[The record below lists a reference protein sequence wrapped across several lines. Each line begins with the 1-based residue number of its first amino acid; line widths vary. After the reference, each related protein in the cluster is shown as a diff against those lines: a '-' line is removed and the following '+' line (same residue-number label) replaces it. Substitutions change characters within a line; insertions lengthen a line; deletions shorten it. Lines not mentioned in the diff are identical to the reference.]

1 MENELKHE
9 PAGLKYIVP
18 YEAPQGMSV
27 DTMLELFYKMCL
39 IRQFDTTVR
48 QLWLDNKIYGL
59 AHSYVGAEAV
69 GVGACAAIRPDD
81 YITSTHRGHGHTIS
95 KGADIKRMMAELM
108 GKYEGYNHG
117 KGGSMHIADIDHGMM
132 GATGIVGSG
141 MPLAIG
147 AALSSKTLKNGKI
160 SVCFHGDGGSNQGVW
175 HESINMAAAW
185 KLPCIFMLENNGLAI
200 ATDVTKVTGEPDLYK
215 RAAGYGIPGVQVD
228 GFNVFE
234 VYKAVSQAAERARS
248 GQGPTLIEARFTR
261 LLGHF
266 VADDQ
271 WYRDLT
277 EVEPLWAYE
286 PITRMREYLIAAQGV
301 SKDKTDEIEK
311 KAVDEVAGAVAYAE
325 NECTQPP
332 LNAIYDD
339 LYANG
344 EMIL

>member
-1 MENELKHE
+1 MDNDISRA
-9 PAGLKYIVP
+9 PAGLKYIVA
-18 YEAPQGMSV
+18 YAAPEGMDSE
-27 DTMLELFYKMCL
+27 TMLEIFYKICL

-48 QLWLDNKIYGL
+48 DLWLGGKIYGL

-69 GVGACAAIRPDD
+69 AVGACAAIRPDD

-95 KGADIKRMMAELM
+95 KGADIKLMMAELM

-117 KGGSMHIADIDHGMM
+117 KGGSMHIADVDHGML

-141 MPLAIG
+141 MPLAVG
-147 AALSSKTLKNGKI
+147 AALSAKTLKTGRI

-185 KLPCIFMLENNGLAI
+185 DLPCVFLLENNGIAI
-200 ATDVTKVTGEPDLYK
+200 ATGIENVSKEPDIYK

-234 VYKAVSQAAERARS
+234 VYKAVRTAAERAR
-248 GQGPTLIEARFTR
+248 GGCGPTLIEARFTR

-271 WYRDLT
+271 SYRNLA
-277 EVEPLWAYE
+277 EVEPMWAFE
-286 PITRMREYLIAAQGV
+286 PVKRMREFLIDVQKLPEEIVAG
-301 SKDKTDEIEK
+301 IEK
-311 KAVDEVAGAVAYAE
+311 KAAVEVAGAVDYAE
-325 NECTQPP
+325 NKCTQPP
-332 LNAIYDD
+332 ASAIYDD
-339 LYANG
+339 LYAHG
-344 EMIL
+344 EIVM